1 MALRFNGTS
10 SFARTPTIDLTGY
23 STLTLSFWLYWD
35 VYATNDDLCLETS
48 ANANDSIGA
57 FFIDPNMGG
66 SSDILIVI
74 NANGG
79 AFSGVQFPRT
89 NVTAAT
95 WNHWIITMDRAA
107 GAQQVRNVY
116 INGVSI
122 ALNNTFTNTTS
133 GNFGNYQWHFMS
145 RNGAFLFGAGKLAEF
160 AAFPGALLSQNEAL
174 ALYYGVNPLEL
185 RADVKPYYWKM
196 EGDAQLYS
204 QDSSAQSL
212 DFTPTAVEI
221 DDHPPIGLEYDFWYS
236 SSVENLPQ
244 EQGGGNL
251 LDILAELAFRGSSEF
266 LLNVDRLGSSENHG
280 RIAIFSD
287 IQRASALYS
296 EKHGRGSFSSNTNK
310 ISSLYAE
317 QHGRGSFQSDLLKY
331 IGLTSNLATNLNLES
346 NSYRESLLNMVA
358 ALNLSVDSSITKQ
371 SNLDSYFNG
380 NLDAYFNSLRSSDLQ
395 LTTSGR
401 LSLSAL
407 MANSASI
414 QSYFNQRGTLES
426 SISNNKGLVIAVP
439 LNSDLSSS
447 ILASRS
453 LAFTG
458 EGKLSLFSDIGLD
471 GSLSL
476 DTILIANSDLNAILA
491 KNSESSMEFLGR
503 TTISSG
509 PIKES
514 NLSLDILGNLDF
526 YSSVGVARNINL
538 DLMGDL
544 DVATQSSKNSELLLS
559 LYQNIDFSSPQLTK
573 LSSLELALYSELLLE
588 SSMFRNS
595 LLNNIFALDSSL
607 YAAYFIP
614 IDTSSY
620 VDNIPFDL
628 YLVRDHSV
636 ILNILRN
643 QEINLYILPHEC

>member
-10 SFARTPTIDLTGY
+10 SRCVT
-23 STLTLSFWLYWD
+23 STLSLSSYSQLAVSFWLYWN
-35 VYATNDDLCLETS
+35 VYANDYRL
-48 ANANDSIGA
+48 
-57 FFIDPNMGG
+57 
-66 SSDILIVI
+66 
-74 NANGG
+74 
-79 AFSGVQFPRT
+79 AFSSSTTSILQGAIYISPNAGDFPGTFIILVRVDDS
-89 NVTAAT
+89 NWNGISMSRPSALT
-95 WNHWIITMDRAA
+95 WHHYTINYDRNG
-107 GAQQVRNVY
+107 GAQQVVSVY
-116 INGVSI
+116 VDGISQSLTQI
-122 ALNNTFTNTTS
+122 FTNTTS
-133 GNFGNYQWHFMS
+133 AGGFGDHPWYFMSHSTPVSFGN
-145 RNGAFLFGAGKLAEF
+145 GKLAEVSL
-160 AAFPGALLSQNEAL
+160 FPGVNLNREEVLS
-174 ALYYGVNPLEL
+174 LYYGTNPLEL

-221 DDHPPIGLEYDFWYS
+221 DNHPPIGLEFDFWHS
-236 SSVENLPQ
+236 SSVENLP
-244 EQGGGNL
+244 QGGGNL

-266 LLNVDRLGSSENHG
+266 LSNVNRLGSSENHV

-296 EKHGRGSFSSNTNK
+296 EKHGSGSFSSNTNK

-317 QHGRGSFQSDLLKY
+317 QHGRASFQSDLLKY
-331 IGLTSNLATNLNLES
+331 IGLTSNIATNLNLES

-401 LSLSAL
+401 LSLSGV

-414 QSYFNQRGTLES
+414 QSYFNQRGVLES
-426 SISNNKGLVIAVP
+426 SISNNKDLVLAVP

-447 ILASRS
+447 ILASYN
-453 LAFTG
+453 AGFIG
-458 EGKLSLFSDIGLD
+458 EGRLSLFGETATD
-471 GSLSL
+471 GSISL
-476 DTILIANSDLNAILA
+476 DVVLITNSDLGAILS

-503 TTISSG
+503 TTISSD

-526 YSSVGVARNINL
+526 YSSMGVARNINL

-544 DVATQSSKNSELLLS
+544 DLAAQSSKNSELLLS

-573 LSSLELALYSELLLE
+573 LSSLELALYSKLLLE
-588 SSMFRNS
+588 SSILRNS
-595 LLNNIFALDSSL
+595 LLNNTFALDSSL

-614 IDTSSY
+614 IDTFSY

-643 QEINLYILPHEC
+643 QEINFYILPHEC